1 MNHMT
6 ESFSYVWLIPFLPL
20 LGAFINVFVNRNP
33 RVSGMIAC
41 ATVAASFLLAL
52 GVFFQLIGLPDG
64 ERSVD
69 VVVYSWIT
77 TGTFAVD
84 VAFLVD
90 PLSTVMMLVVTGV
103 GLLIH
108 VYSIG
113 YMGKDVCCVRY
124 FSYLNLFMFAM
135 LILVMGNNFLLMFV
149 GWEGVGLCSYLL
161 IGFWCERRSAAN
173 AGMKA
178 FVVNRIGD
186 FAFILGLLLIFLYAG
201 SLTYADVFAADPA
214 VLAPVITA
222 ITLLLFVGAMGKSA
236 QVPLH
241 VWLPD
246 AMEGPTPVSAL
257 IHAATMV
264 TAGVYMVARCHVLFA
279 QSATAMTVVAV
290 VGAVTAI
297 FAAYIALTQYDIK
310 RVLAYSTVSQLGY
323 MFLACGV
330 GYFSAG
336 IFHLVTHAFFKA
348 LLFMG
353 AGSVIHALE
362 HALEK
367 GRDPQDLRNMG
378 GLRDLMPVT
387 YKSMLLAT
395 LAIAGIAPFAGFFSK
410 DLILLG
416 AFVNAPVL
424 WLVGLATGAMTA
436 FYMFRLLFMTF
447 GGKTRLSRDETEK
460 VRESSRVMTIPLV
473 LLAVLSTVGGFIGI
487 PHVFAAGMDRF
498 GGFLAPVFSGL
509 PEAQVPSASVE
520 LTLMVLTLLLAA
532 AGIWGAY
539 TVYIRGNS
547 IFDRLVPRALYTL
560 SLEKFYVDEIYDTLI
575 VGPVRKIARGCWRI
589 LDSAIIDGGLT
600 LAALTVRSMGNAI
613 RYTQTGVVQNYALIM
628 VIGALVVFAYITGFL
643 GP

>member
-1 MNHMT
+1 MT

-20 LGAFINVFVNRNP
+20 LGAFINVFFNRNP

-41 ATVAASFLLAL
+41 AMVAASFLLAL
-52 GVFFQLIGLPDG
+52 GVFLQLIGLPAG

-113 YMGKDVCCVRY
+113 YMGKDACCVRY

-161 IGFWCERRSAAN
+161 IGFWCERQSAAN

-222 ITLLLFVGAMGKSA
+222 VTLLIFIGAMGKSA

-330 GYFSAG
+330 GYFTAG

-353 AGSVIHALE
+353 
-362 HALEK
+362 
-367 GRDPQDLRNMG
+367 
-378 GLRDLMPVT
+378 
-387 YKSMLLAT
+387 
-395 LAIAGIAPFAGFFSK
+395 
-410 DLILLG
+410 
-416 AFVNAPVL
+416 
-424 WLVGLATGAMTA
+424 
-436 FYMFRLLFMTF
+436 
-447 GGKTRLSRDETEK
+447 
-460 VRESSRVMTIPLV
+460 
-473 LLAVLSTVGGFIGI
+473 
-487 PHVFAAGMDRF
+487 
-498 GGFLAPVFSGL
+498 
-509 PEAQVPSASVE
+509 
-520 LTLMVLTLLLAA
+520 
-532 AGIWGAY
+532 
-539 TVYIRGNS
+539 
-547 IFDRLVPRALYTL
+547 
-560 SLEKFYVDEIYDTLI
+560 
-575 VGPVRKIARGCWRI
+575 
-589 LDSAIIDGGLT
+589 
-600 LAALTVRSMGNAI
+600 
-613 RYTQTGVVQNYALIM
+613 
-628 VIGALVVFAYITGFL
+628 
-643 GP
+643 

>member
-1 MNHMT
+1 MT
-6 ESFSYVWLIPFLPL
+6 ESFSYVWLIPCLPL
-20 LGAFINVFVNRNP
+20 LGAFINVFCNRNP
-33 RVSGMIAC
+33 RVSGTIAC
-41 ATVAASFLLAL
+41 AAVAVSFAL
-52 GVFFQLIGLPDG
+52 VLVVFLQLTGLPAG

-77 TGTFAVD
+77 TGTFSVD
-84 VAFLVD
+84 VAFLID
-90 PLSTVMMLVVTGV
+90 PLSTVMMLVITGV

-113 YMGKDVCCVRY
+113 YMGKDTCCVRY

-161 IGFWCERRSAAN
+161 IGFWCERQSAAN

-178 FVVNRIGD
+178 FVVNRVGD

-201 SLTYADVFAADPA
+201 SLTFADVFETDPS
-214 VLAPVITA
+214 VLAPAITA
-222 ITLLLFVGAMGKSA
+222 ITLLLFIGAMGKSA

-264 TAGVYMVARCHVLFA
+264 TAGVYMVARCHTLFI

-290 VGAVTAI
+290 VGAVTAL

-310 RVLAYSTVSQLGY
+310 RVLAYSTISQLGY

-330 GYFSAG
+330 GYFTAG

-353 AGSVIHALE
+353 AGSVIHVLE
-362 HALEK
+362 HALEE

-378 GLRDLMPVT
+378 GLGSLMPVT

-395 LAIAGIAPFAGFFSK
+395 LAIAGIAPFSGFFSK
-410 DLILLG
+410 DLILWG

-424 WLVGLATGAMTA
+424 WVVGLATAAMTS

-447 GGKTRLSRDETEK
+447 GGETRLNPSETGK
-460 VRESSRVMTIPLV
+460 VHESSRVMIVPLV
-473 LLAVLSTVGGFIGI
+473 VLAVLSTVGGFIGI
-487 PHVFAAGMDRF
+487 PHVFAEDMDRF
-498 GGFLAPVFSGL
+498 GGFLAPVFSSL
-509 PEAQVPSASVE
+509 PEAPAPSASIE
-520 LTLMVLTLLLAA
+520 LAVMALTLLLAA

-539 TVYIRGNS
+539 AVYIRGNTV
-547 IFDRLVPRALYTL
+547 FDRLVPRSLYTL
-560 SLEKFYVDEIYDTLI
+560 SLRKFYVDEIYDAII
-575 VGPVRKIARGCWRI
+575 VGPIRKIAWGFWRI
-589 LDSAIIDGGLT
+589 VDGGIIDGGLT
-600 LAALTVRSMGNAI
+600 LAAHTVRGVGNVI

-628 VIGALVVFAYITGFL
+628 VLGALVVVAYITGFL

>member
-1 MNHMT
+1 MT
-6 ESFSYVWLIPFLPL
+6 ESFSYVWLIPLLPL
-20 LGAFINVFVNRNP
+20 LGATVNVFCNRNP
-33 RVSGMIAC
+33 RISGSIAC
-41 ATVAASFLLAL
+41 AMVAVSFLLAIV
-52 GVFFQLIGLPDG
+52 VFFQLIGLPDG

-77 TGTFAVD
+77 AGTFAVD

-90 PLSTVMMLVVTGV
+90 PLSTVMMLVITGV

-113 YMGKDVCCVRY
+113 YMGKDTCCVRY

-135 LILVMGNNFLLMFV
+135 LVLVMGNNFLLMFV

-161 IGFWCERRSAAN
+161 IGFWCERQSAAD

-201 SLTYADVFAADPA
+201 SLTFADVFAADPA
-214 VLAPVITA
+214 VMAPVITA
-222 ITLLLFVGAMGKSA
+222 ITVLLFIGAMGKSA

-264 TAGVYMVARCHVLFA
+264 TAGVYMVARCHALFA

-290 VGAVTAI
+290 VGAVTAL
-297 FAAYIALTQYDIK
+297 FAAYIAMTQFDIK
-310 RVLAYSTVSQLGY
+310 RVLAYSTISQLGY

-330 GYFSAG
+330 GYFTAG

-362 HALEK
+362 HAMEG

-378 GLRDLMPVT
+378 GLKDLMPVT

-410 DLILLG
+410 DMILLG

-424 WLVGLATGAMTA
+424 WVVGLVTAVMTS

-447 GGKTRLSRDETEK
+447 GGKSRLNPLETEK
-460 VRESSRVMTIPLV
+460 VHESPRIMTIPLV
-473 LLAVLSTVGGFIGI
+473 VLAVLSTVGGFIGI
-487 PHVFAAGMDRF
+487 PHVFADGMDRIS
-498 GGFLAPVFSGL
+498 GFLAPVFAGM

-520 LTLMVLTLLLAA
+520 TVLMVLALLLAA

-539 TVYIRGNS
+539 SVYVQGNTMLG
-547 IFDRLVPRALYTL
+547 RLVPGALYTL
-560 SLEKFYVDEIYDTLI
+560 SLRKFYVDEIYDTLI
-575 VGPVRKIARGCWRI
+575 VGPIRKTAWGFWRI
-589 LDSAIIDGGLT
+589 VDSLIIDGGLT
-600 LAALTVRSMGNAI
+600 LVALTIRGVGNVI
-613 RYTQTGVVQNYALIM
+613 RYSQTGVVQNYALIM
-628 VIGALVVFAYITGFL
+628 VIGALAVFAYITGYL

>member
-1 MNHMT
+1 MT
-6 ESFSYVWLIPFLPL
+6 DPISYVWLIPLLPL
-20 LGAFINVFVNRNP
+20 LGVFINVFCNRNP
-33 RVSGMIAC
+33 RSAGMIAC
-41 ATVAASFLLAL
+41 AMVAAAFLLVL
-52 GVFFQLIGLPDG
+52 GVFYQLIGMPEG

-77 TGTFAVD
+77 AGTFSVD
-84 VAFLVD
+84 VAFLID

-113 YMGKDVCCVRY
+113 YMSKDTCCVRY

-161 IGFWCERRSAAN
+161 IGFWCERQSAAN

-178 FVVNRIGD
+178 FVVNRVGD

-201 SLTYADVFAADPA
+201 SLTYADVFATDPA

-222 ITLLLFVGAMGKSA
+222 ITLLIFVGAMGKSA
-236 QVPLH
+236 QVPFH

-264 TAGVYMVARCHVLFA
+264 TAGVYMVARCHTLFV
-279 QSATAMTVVAV
+279 QSATTMTVVAV
-290 VGAVTAI
+290 IGAITAV
-297 FAAYIALTQYDIK
+297 FAAYIALTQFDIK

-330 GYFSAG
+330 GYFTAG

-353 AGSVIHALE
+353 AGSVIHTLE
-362 HALEK
+362 HALKED
-367 GRDPQDLRNMG
+367 RDPQDLRNMG
-378 GLRDLMPVT
+378 GLSGLMPVT

-424 WLVGLATGAMTA
+424 WLVGMITAGMTA

-447 GGKTRLSRDETEK
+447 GGKTRMNAQEADK
-460 VRESSRVMTIPLV
+460 VHESPRVMTIPLV
-473 LLAVLSTVGGFIGI
+473 ILAILSTVGGFIGI
-487 PHVFAAGMDRF
+487 PHLFADGMDHF
-498 GGFLAPVFSGL
+498 GAFLSPVFSSV
-509 PEAQVPSASVE
+509 PAAPVPSASTE
-520 LTLMVLTLLLAA
+520 LALMVLTLLVAV

-539 TVYIRGNS
+539 ATYIRGNTV
-547 IFDRLVPRALYTL
+547 FDRLVPRVLYTL
-560 SLEKFYVDEIYDTLI
+560 SLRKFYVDETYEVLI
-575 VGPVRKIARGCWRI
+575 VGPLRKIALRLWRI
-589 LDSAIIDGGLT
+589 LDTAVIDGGVT
-600 LAALTVRSMGNAI
+600 LVALTVRGLGNVI
-613 RYTQTGVVQNYALIM
+613 RYTQTGVVQHYALAM
-628 VIGALVVFAYITGFL
+628 VIGALIVFAYLTGYL
-643 GP
+643 EP

>member
-1 MNHMT
+1 MT

-20 LGAFINVFVNRNP
+20 VGAFINVFCNRNP
-33 RVSGMIAC
+33 RVAGLIAC
-41 ATVAASFLLAL
+41 ATVAASFLLVLA
-52 GVFFQLIGLPDG
+52 VFFQLIGLPEG
-64 ERSVD
+64 ARSVE
-69 VVVYSWIT
+69 VVVYPWIT

-108 VYSIG
+108 VYSVG

-161 IGFWCERRSAAN
+161 IGFWCERPSAAS

-186 FAFILGLLLIFLYAG
+186 FAFVLGLLLIFMYAG
-201 SLTYADVFAADPA
+201 SLTYAEVFAADPA

-222 ITLLLFVGAMGKSA
+222 VTLLLFIGAMGKSA

-264 TAGVYMVARCHVLFA
+264 TAGVYMVARCHALFA
-279 QSATAMTVVAV
+279 QSVTAMTVVAV
-290 VGAVTAI
+290 VGAVTAV
-297 FAAYIALTQYDIK
+297 FAACIALTQYDIK

-330 GYFSAG
+330 GYFTAG

-353 AGSVIHALE
+353 AGSVIHALQ
-362 HALEK
+362 HALDK

-424 WLVGLATGAMTA
+424 WVVGLATGAMTA
-436 FYMFRLLFMTF
+436 FYMFRLLFMAF
-447 GGKTRLSRDETEK
+447 GGESRLSRDETER
-460 VRESSRVMTIPLV
+460 VHESARVMTIPLV

-487 PHVFAAGMDRF
+487 PHVFAEGMDRF

-520 LTLMVLTLLLAA
+520 VVLMVLALLLAA

-539 TVYIRGNS
+539 TVYIRGNAV
-547 IFDRLVPRALYTL
+547 FDRLVPRALYTL
-560 SLEKFYVDEIYDTLI
+560 SVEKFYVDEIYDTFI
-575 VGPVRKIARGCWRI
+575 VGPLRKIARGCWRI
-589 LDSAIIDGGLT
+589 MDSAIIDGGLT
-600 LAALTVRSMGNAI
+600 LAALTIRSMGNAI
-613 RYTQTGVVQNYALIM
+613 RYTQTGVVQHYALIM
-628 VIGALVVFAYITGFL
+628 VIGVLVVFAYITGYL

>member
-1 MNHMT
+1 MP
-6 ESFSYVWLIPFLPL
+6 ESFNYVWLIPFLPL
-20 LGAFINVFVNRNP
+20 LGAFINVFCNRNP
-33 RVSGMIAC
+33 RVSGTIAC
-41 ATVAASFLLAL
+41 AAVAVSFALVL
-52 GVFFQLIGLPDG
+52 GVFLQLIGLPAD

-77 TGTFAVD
+77 AGTFSVD
-84 VAFLVD
+84 VAFLID
-90 PLSTVMMLVVTGV
+90 PLSTVMMLVITGV

-113 YMGKDVCCVRY
+113 YMGKDTCCVRY

-161 IGFWCERRSAAN
+161 IGFWCERQSAAD

-178 FVVNRIGD
+178 FVVNRVGD

-201 SLTYADVFAADPA
+201 SLTFADVFATDPA

-222 ITLLLFVGAMGKSA
+222 ITLLLFIGAMGKSA

-264 TAGVYMVARCHVLFA
+264 TAGVYMVARCHMLFA

-290 VGAVTAI
+290 IGAITAL

-310 RVLAYSTVSQLGY
+310 RVLAYSTISQLGY
-323 MFLACGV
+323 MFLACGL
-330 GYFSAG
+330 GYFTAG

-378 GLRDLMPVT
+378 GLSSLMPVT

-410 DLILLG
+410 DMILLG
-416 AFVNAPVL
+416 TFVNAPVL
-424 WLVGLATGAMTA
+424 WVVGLVTAVMTS
-436 FYMFRLLFMTF
+436 FYIFRLFFMTF
-447 GGKTRLSRDETEK
+447 GGKTRLNPLETEK
-460 VRESSRVMTIPLV
+460 VHESSRVMIVPLV

-487 PHVFAAGMDRF
+487 PHVFADGMDRIS
-498 GGFLAPVFSGL
+498 GFLDPVFYRMPVAPV
-509 PEAQVPSASVE
+509 PPTSVE
-520 LTLMVLTLLLAA
+520 LTLMALTLLLAA

-539 TVYIRGNS
+539 TVYIRGNP
-547 IFDRLVPRALYTL
+547 IFDRLVPSSMYML
-560 SLEKFYVDEIYDTLI
+560 SLRKFYVDEIYDAVI
-575 VGPVRKIARGCWRI
+575 VRPLAKIAWGFWRI
-589 LDSAIIDGGLT
+589 VDNVVIDGGLT
-600 LAALTVRSMGNAI
+600 LAALTVRGVGNVI
-613 RYTQTGVVQNYALIM
+613 RYSQTGVVQNYALIM
-628 VIGALVVFAYITGFL
+628 VIGALAVVAYITGYL

>member
-1 MNHMT
+1 MT
-6 ESFSYVWLIPFLPL
+6 EPFSYVWLIPLLPL
-20 LGAFINVFVNRNP
+20 LGAFINIFCNRNP

-41 ATVAASFLLAL
+41 AMVAVSFLLVL
-52 GVFFQLIGLPDG
+52 GVFFQLIGMPEGD
-64 ERSVD
+64 RSVD

-77 TGTFAVD
+77 AGTFSVD
-84 VAFLVD
+84 VAFLID

-113 YMGKDVCCVRY
+113 YMGKDTCCVRY

-135 LILVMGNNFLLMFV
+135 LILVMGNNFLLLFV

-161 IGFWCERRSAAN
+161 IGFWCERQSAAN

-186 FAFILGLLLIFLYAG
+186 FAFIIGLLLVFLYAG
-201 SLTYADVFAADPA
+201 SLTYADVFATDPA

-222 ITLLLFVGAMGKSA
+222 ITLLLFIGAMGKSA

-264 TAGVYMVARCHVLFA
+264 TAGVYMVARCHALFA
-279 QSATAMTVVAV
+279 QSVTAMTAVAV
-290 VGAVTAI
+290 IGAVTAL
-297 FAAYIALTQYDIK
+297 FAAYIALTQCDIK
-310 RVLAYSTVSQLGY
+310 RVLAYSTISQLGY

-330 GYFSAG
+330 GYFTAG

-378 GLRDLMPVT
+378 GLSSLMPVT

-424 WLVGLATGAMTA
+424 WVVGLVTAVMTA

-447 GGKTRLSRDETEK
+447 GGKTRLNARETER
-460 VRESSRVMTIPLV
+460 VHESSRVMTIPLV
-473 LLAVLSTVGGFIGI
+473 ILAILSTAGGFIGI

-509 PEAQVPSASVE
+509 PEAPVPSSSVE
-520 LTLMVLTLLLAA
+520 LALMVLTLLLAA

-539 TVYIRGNS
+539 AVYIRGNTV
-547 IFDRLVPRALYTL
+547 FDRLVPRALYTL
-560 SLEKFYVDEIYDTLI
+560 SLRKFYVDETYDTLI
-575 VGPVRKIARGCWRI
+575 VGPLRKIAWGFWRI
-589 LDSAIIDGGLT
+589 VDNVVIDGGLT
-600 LAALTVRSMGNAI
+600 LAALTVRGLGNVI

-628 VIGALVVFAYITGFL
+628 VIGALAVFAYITGYL

>member
-1 MNHMT
+1 MT
-6 ESFSYVWLIPFLPL
+6 ETFSYVWLIPFLPL
-20 LGAFINVFVNRNP
+20 LGAVINVFFNRNP

-41 ATVAASFLLAL
+41 ATVALSFLLVL
-52 GVFFQLIGLPDG
+52 GVFLQLIGLPEG

-77 TGTFAVD
+77 SGTFAVD

-113 YMGKDVCCVRY
+113 YMGKDACCVRY

-161 IGFWCERRSAAN
+161 IGFWCERRSAAS

-201 SLTYADVFAADPA
+201 SLTYADVFAVDPA

-222 ITLLLFVGAMGKSA
+222 VTLLLFIGAMGKSA

-264 TAGVYMVARCHVLFA
+264 TAGVYMVARCHALFA

-297 FAAYIALTQYDIK
+297 FAACIALTQYDIK

-330 GYFSAG
+330 GYFTAG

-447 GGKTRLSRDETEK
+447 GGETRLNREETEK
-460 VRESSRVMTIPLV
+460 VRESSRVMTVPLV

-498 GGFLAPVFSGL
+498 GGFLAPVFTGL

-520 LTLMVLTLLLAA
+520 LTLMALTLLLAA

-560 SLEKFYVDEIYDTLI
+560 SLEKFYVDEIYDTFI

-628 VIGALVVFAYITGFL
+628 VIGALVVFAYITGYL

>member
-1 MNHMT
+1 MT

-20 LGAFINVFVNRNP
+20 LGAFINVFCNRNP

-41 ATVAASFLLAL
+41 AAVATSFLLVLA
-52 GVFFQLIGLPDG
+52 VFFQLIGLPAG

-84 VAFLVD
+84 VAFLID

-113 YMGKDVCCVRY
+113 YMGKDTCCVRY

-161 IGFWCERRSAAN
+161 IGFWCERQSAAN

-178 FVVNRIGD
+178 FVVNRVGD

-201 SLTYADVFAADPA
+201 SLTYADVFAADPN

-222 ITLLLFVGAMGKSA
+222 ITLLLFIGAMGKSA

-264 TAGVYMVARCHVLFA
+264 TAGVYMVARCHALFA
-279 QSATAMTVVAV
+279 QSATAMTAVAV
-290 VGAVTAI
+290 VGAFTAI
-297 FAAYIALTQYDIK
+297 FAAYIAMTQYDIK

-330 GYFSAG
+330 GYFTAG

-367 GRDPQDLRNMG
+367 GKDPQDLRNMG
-378 GLRDLMPVT
+378 GLSSLMPVT

-424 WLVGLATGAMTA
+424 WVVALATAVMTA

-447 GGKTRLSRDETEK
+447 GGKTRMNPPETEK
-460 VRESSRVMTIPLV
+460 VHESSRVITIPLV
-473 LLAVLSTVGGFIGI
+473 LLAILSTVGGFIGI
-487 PHVFAAGMDRF
+487 PHVFAKGMDRF

-509 PEAQVPSASVE
+509 PEAPVPSSSVE
-520 LTLMVLTLLLAA
+520 LALMVLTLLLAA

-539 TVYIRGNS
+539 TVYIRGNTV
-547 IFDRLVPRALYTL
+547 FDRLVPRALYTL
-560 SLEKFYVDEIYDTLI
+560 SLRKFYVDEVYDALI
-575 VGPVRKIARGCWRI
+575 VGPIRKIAWGFSRI
-589 LDSAIIDGGLT
+589 VDALIIDGGLT
-600 LAALTVRSMGNAI
+600 LAALTVRSVGNVI
-613 RYTQTGVVQNYALIM
+613 RYSQTGVVQHYALIM
-628 VIGALVVFAYITGFL
+628 VIGALVVIVYVTGYL

>member
-1 MNHMT
+1 MT
-6 ESFSYVWLIPFLPL
+6 ESFSYVWLIPLLPL
-20 LGAFINVFVNRNP
+20 LGAFINVFCNRNP

-41 ATVAASFLLAL
+41 AAVAVSFLLAL
-52 GVFFQLIGLPDG
+52 GVFFRLIGMPAG
-64 ERSVD
+64 ERSID

-77 TGTFAVD
+77 AGTFAVD
-84 VAFLVD
+84 VAFLID

-113 YMGKDVCCVRY
+113 YMGKDTCCVRY

-161 IGFWCERRSAAN
+161 IGFWCERQSAAN

-178 FVVNRIGD
+178 FVVNRVGD
-186 FAFILGLLLIFLYAG
+186 FAFILGLLMIFLFAG
-201 SLTYADVFAADPA
+201 SLTYADVFATDPA
-214 VLAPVITA
+214 VLAPVVTA
-222 ITLLLFVGAMGKSA
+222 ITLLLFIGAMGKSA

-264 TAGVYMVARCHVLFA
+264 TAGVYMVARCHALFV
-279 QSATAMTVVAV
+279 QSATVMTVVAV
-290 VGAVTAI
+290 IGAVTAV
-297 FAAYIALTQYDIK
+297 FAAYIALTQFDIK

-330 GYFSAG
+330 GYFTAG

-353 AGSVIHALE
+353 AGSVIHVLE
-362 HALEK
+362 HALEDGK
-367 GRDPQDLRNMG
+367 DPQDLRNMG
-378 GLRDLMPVT
+378 GLSGLMPVT

-424 WLVGLATGAMTA
+424 WFVGLITAVMTS

-447 GGKTRLSRDETEK
+447 GGKTRLNAQETEK
-460 VRESSRVMTIPLV
+460 VHESSRVMTIPLV
-473 LLAVLSTVGGFIGI
+473 LLAMLSTVGGFIGI
-487 PHVFAAGMDRF
+487 PHVFASGMDRF
-498 GGFLAPVFSGL
+498 GEFLAPVFSGL
-509 PEAQVPSASVE
+509 TEVPVPSSSVE
-520 LTLMVLTLLLAA
+520 MALMVLTLRLAA

-539 TVYIRGNS
+539 AVYIRGNTV
-547 IFDRLVPRALYTL
+547 FDRLVPRALYTL
-560 SLEKFYVDEIYDTLI
+560 SLRKFYVDEIYDALI
-575 VGPVRKIARGCWRI
+575 VVPLRKIAWGFWRI
-589 LDSAIIDGGLT
+589 VDTAIIDGGLT
-600 LAALTVRSMGNAI
+600 LAALTVRGVGSVI

-628 VIGALVVFAYITGFL
+628 LVGALVVFAYLTGYL

>member
-1 MNHMT
+1 MT
-6 ESFSYVWLIPFLPL
+6 EPFSYVWLIPLLPL
-20 LGAFINVFVNRNP
+20 LGAFINIFCNRNP

-41 ATVAASFLLAL
+41 AMVAVSFLLVL
-52 GVFFQLIGLPDG
+52 GVFFQLIGMPEGD
-64 ERSVD
+64 RSVD

-77 TGTFAVD
+77 AGTFSVD
-84 VAFLVD
+84 VAFLID

-113 YMGKDVCCVRY
+113 YMGKDTCCVRY

-135 LILVMGNNFLLMFV
+135 LILVMGNNFLLLFV

-161 IGFWCERRSAAN
+161 IGFWCERQSAAN

-178 FVVNRIGD
+178 FVVNRVGD
-186 FAFILGLLLIFLYAG
+186 FAFIIGLLLVFLYAG
-201 SLTYADVFAADPA
+201 SLTYADVFATDPA

-222 ITLLLFVGAMGKSA
+222 ITLLLFIGAMGKSA

-264 TAGVYMVARCHVLFA
+264 TAGVYMVARCHALFA
-279 QSATAMTVVAV
+279 QSVTAMTVVAV
-290 VGAVTAI
+290 IGAVTAL
-297 FAAYIALTQYDIK
+297 FAAYIALTQCDIK
-310 RVLAYSTVSQLGY
+310 RVLAYSTISQLGY

-330 GYFSAG
+330 GYFTAG

-378 GLRDLMPVT
+378 GLSSLMPVT

-424 WLVGLATGAMTA
+424 WVVGLVTAVMTA

-447 GGKTRLSRDETEK
+447 GGKTRLNARETER
-460 VRESSRVMTIPLV
+460 VHESSRVMTIPLV
-473 LLAVLSTVGGFIGI
+473 ILAILSTAGGFIGI

-509 PEAQVPSASVE
+509 PEAPVPSSSVE
-520 LTLMVLTLLLAA
+520 LALMVLTLLLAA

-539 TVYIRGNS
+539 AVYIRGNTV
-547 IFDRLVPRALYTL
+547 FDRLVPRVLYTL
-560 SLEKFYVDEIYDTLI
+560 SLRKFYVDETYDTLI
-575 VGPVRKIARGCWRI
+575 VGPLRKIAWGFWRI
-589 LDSAIIDGGLT
+589 VDNVVIDGGLT
-600 LAALTVRSMGNAI
+600 LAALTVRGLGNVI

-628 VIGALVVFAYITGFL
+628 VIGALAVFAYITGYL

>member
-1 MNHMT
+1 MT
-6 ESFSYVWLIPFLPL
+6 DTFSYVWLIPLLPL
-20 LGAFINVFVNRNP
+20 LGAFINVFCNRNP

-41 ATVAASFLLAL
+41 AAVAVSFLLVLA
-52 GVFFQLIGLPDG
+52 VFFQLIGLPAG

-77 TGTFAVD
+77 AGTFAVD
-84 VAFLVD
+84 VAFLID

-113 YMGKDVCCVRY
+113 YMGKDTCCVRY

-161 IGFWCERRSAAN
+161 IGFWCERQSAAN

-201 SLTYADVFAADPA
+201 SLAYADVFATDPA
-214 VLAPVITA
+214 VFAPVITA
-222 ITLLLFVGAMGKSA
+222 ITLLLFIGAMGKSA

-264 TAGVYMVARCHVLFA
+264 TAGVYMVARCHVLFV

-290 VGAVTAI
+290 IGAVTAI

-330 GYFSAG
+330 GYFTAG

-362 HALEK
+362 HALEDGK
-367 GRDPQDLRNMG
+367 DPQDLRNMG
-378 GLRDLMPVT
+378 GLGGLMPVT

-424 WLVGLATGAMTA
+424 WVVGLVTAVMTA

-447 GGKTRLSRDETEK
+447 GGKTRLNAQEREK
-460 VRESSRVMTIPLV
+460 VHESSRVMIIPLV
-473 LLAVLSTVGGFIGI
+473 LLAILSTVGGFIGI
-487 PHVFAAGMDRF
+487 PHVFADGMDRF

-509 PEAQVPSASVE
+509 PEAPVPSSSVE
-520 LTLMVLTLLLAA
+520 LTLMVLTLLLAG

-539 TVYIRGNS
+539 AVYIRGNAV
-547 IFDRLVPRALYTL
+547 FDRFVPRALYTL
-560 SLEKFYVDEIYDTLI
+560 SLRKCYVDEIYEALI
-575 VGPVRKIARGCWRI
+575 VGPLRKIAWGFWRI
-589 LDSAIIDGGLT
+589 VDTAIIDGGLT
-600 LAALTVRSMGNAI
+600 VAALTVRGLGNVI

-628 VIGALVVFAYITGFL
+628 VIGALVVFAYLTGYL

>member
-1 MNHMT
+1 MT
-6 ESFSYVWLIPFLPL
+6 ESFGYVWLIPFLPL
-20 LGAFINVFVNRNP
+20 LGAFINVFCNRNP

-41 ATVAASFLLAL
+41 VAVATSFLLVLA
-52 GVFFQLIGLPDG
+52 VFFQLIGLPAG

-84 VAFLVD
+84 VAFLID

-113 YMGKDVCCVRY
+113 YMGKDTCCVRY

-135 LILVMGNNFLLMFV
+135 LILVMGDNFLLMFV

-161 IGFWCERRSAAN
+161 IGFWCERQSAAN

-178 FVVNRIGD
+178 FVVNRVGD

-201 SLTYADVFAADPA
+201 SLTYADVFAADPN

-222 ITLLLFVGAMGKSA
+222 ITLLLFIGAMGKSA

-264 TAGVYMVARCHVLFA
+264 TAGVYMVARCHALFA

-290 VGAVTAI
+290 VGAVTAV
-297 FAAYIALTQYDIK
+297 FAAYIAMTQYDIK
-310 RVLAYSTVSQLGY
+310 RVLAYS
-323 MFLACGV
+323 
-330 GYFSAG
+330 
-336 IFHLVTHAFFKA
+336 

-367 GRDPQDLRNMG
+367 GKDPQDLRNMG
-378 GLRDLMPVT
+378 GLSSLMPVT

-424 WLVGLATGAMTA
+424 WVVALATAVMTA

-447 GGKTRLSRDETEK
+447 GGKTRMNPLETEK
-460 VRESSRVMTIPLV
+460 VHESSRVMTIPLV
-473 LLAVLSTVGGFIGI
+473 LLAILSTVGGFIGI
-487 PHVFAAGMDRF
+487 PHVFAKGMDRF

-509 PEAQVPSASVE
+509 PEAPVPSSSVE
-520 LTLMVLTLLLAA
+520 LVLMVLTLLLAS

-539 TVYIRGNS
+539 TVYIRGNTV
-547 IFDRLVPRALYTL
+547 FDRLVPRALYTL
-560 SLEKFYVDEIYDTLI
+560 SLRKFYVDEVYDALI
-575 VGPVRKIARGCWRI
+575 VGPVRKIAWGFSRI
-589 LDSAIIDGGLT
+589 VDALIIDGGLT
-600 LAALTVRSMGNAI
+600 LAALTVRSVGNVI
-613 RYTQTGVVQNYALIM
+613 RYSQTGVVQHYALIM
-628 VIGALVVFAYITGFL
+628 VIGALVVIVYVTGYL

>member
-1 MNHMT
+1 MT
-6 ESFSYVWLIPFLPL
+6 EPFSYVWLIPLLPL
-20 LGAFINVFVNRNP
+20 LGAFINIFCNRNP

-41 ATVAASFLLAL
+41 AMVAVSFLLVL
-52 GVFFQLIGLPDG
+52 GVFFQLIGMPEGD
-64 ERSVD
+64 RSVD

-77 TGTFAVD
+77 AGTFSVD
-84 VAFLVD
+84 VAFLID

-113 YMGKDVCCVRY
+113 YMGKDTCCVRY

-135 LILVMGNNFLLMFV
+135 LILVMGNNFLLLFV

-161 IGFWCERRSAAN
+161 IGFWCERQSAAN

-186 FAFILGLLLIFLYAG
+186 FAFIIGLLLVFLYAG
-201 SLTYADVFAADPA
+201 SLTYADVFATDPA

-222 ITLLLFVGAMGKSA
+222 ITLLLFIGAMGKSA

-264 TAGVYMVARCHVLFA
+264 TAGVYMVARCHALFA
-279 QSATAMTVVAV
+279 QSVTAMTVVAV
-290 VGAVTAI
+290 IGAVTAL
-297 FAAYIALTQYDIK
+297 FAAYIALTQCDIK
-310 RVLAYSTVSQLGY
+310 RVLAYSTISQLGY

-330 GYFSAG
+330 GYFTAG

-378 GLRDLMPVT
+378 GLSSLMPVT

-424 WLVGLATGAMTA
+424 WVVGLVTAVMTA

-447 GGKTRLSRDETEK
+447 GGKTRLNARETER
-460 VRESSRVMTIPLV
+460 VHESSRVMTIPLV
-473 LLAVLSTVGGFIGI
+473 ILAILSTAGGFIGI

-509 PEAQVPSASVE
+509 PEAPVPSSSVE
-520 LTLMVLTLLLAA
+520 LALMVLTLLLAA

-539 TVYIRGNS
+539 AVYIRGNTV
-547 IFDRLVPRALYTL
+547 FDRLVPRVLYTL
-560 SLEKFYVDEIYDTLI
+560 SLRKFYVDETYDTLI
-575 VGPVRKIARGCWRI
+575 VGPLRKIAWGFWRI
-589 LDSAIIDGGLT
+589 VDNVVIDGGLT
-600 LAALTVRSMGNAI
+600 LAALTVRGLGNVI

-628 VIGALVVFAYITGFL
+628 VIGALAVFAYITGYL

>member
-1 MNHMT
+1 MT
-6 ESFSYVWLIPFLPL
+6 EPFSYVWLIPLLPL
-20 LGAFINVFVNRNP
+20 LGAFINIFCNRNP

-41 ATVAASFLLAL
+41 AMVAVSFLLVL
-52 GVFFQLIGLPDG
+52 GVFFQLIGMPEGD
-64 ERSVD
+64 RSVD

-77 TGTFAVD
+77 AGTFSVD
-84 VAFLVD
+84 VAFLID

-113 YMGKDVCCVRY
+113 YMGKDTCCVRY

-135 LILVMGNNFLLMFV
+135 LILVMGNNFLLLFV

-161 IGFWCERRSAAN
+161 IGFWCERQSAAN

-186 FAFILGLLLIFLYAG
+186 FAFIIGLLLVFLYAG
-201 SLTYADVFAADPA
+201 SLTYADVFATDPA

-222 ITLLLFVGAMGKSA
+222 ITLLLFIGAMGKSA

-264 TAGVYMVARCHVLFA
+264 TAGVYMVARCHALFA
-279 QSATAMTVVAV
+279 QSVTAMTVVAV
-290 VGAVTAI
+290 IGAVTAL
-297 FAAYIALTQYDIK
+297 FAAYIALTQCDIK
-310 RVLAYSTVSQLGY
+310 RVLAYSTISQLGY

-330 GYFSAG
+330 GYFTAG

-348 LLFMG
+348 LLFTG

-378 GLRDLMPVT
+378 GLSSLMPVT

-424 WLVGLATGAMTA
+424 WVVGLVTAVMTA

-447 GGKTRLSRDETEK
+447 GGKTRLNARETER
-460 VRESSRVMTIPLV
+460 VHESSRVMTIPLV
-473 LLAVLSTVGGFIGI
+473 ILAILSTAGGFIGI

-509 PEAQVPSASVE
+509 PEAPVPSSSVE
-520 LTLMVLTLLLAA
+520 LALMVLTLLLAA

-539 TVYIRGNS
+539 AVYIRGNTV
-547 IFDRLVPRALYTL
+547 FDRLVPRALYTL
-560 SLEKFYVDEIYDTLI
+560 SLRKFYVDETYDTLI
-575 VGPVRKIARGCWRI
+575 VGPLRKIAWGFWRI
-589 LDSAIIDGGLT
+589 VDNVVIDGGLT
-600 LAALTVRSMGNAI
+600 LAALTVRGLGNVI

-628 VIGALVVFAYITGFL
+628 VIGALAVFAYITGYL

>member
-1 MNHMT
+1 MT
-6 ESFSYVWLIPFLPL
+6 EPFSYVWLIPLLPL
-20 LGAFINVFVNRNP
+20 LGAFINIFCNRNP

-41 ATVAASFLLAL
+41 AMVAVSFLLVL
-52 GVFFQLIGLPDG
+52 GVFFQLIGMPEGD
-64 ERSVD
+64 RSVD

-77 TGTFAVD
+77 AGTFSVD
-84 VAFLVD
+84 VAFLID

-113 YMGKDVCCVRY
+113 YMGKDTCCVRY

-135 LILVMGNNFLLMFV
+135 LILVMGNNFLLLFV

-161 IGFWCERRSAAN
+161 IGFWCERQSAAN

-178 FVVNRIGD
+178 FVVNRVGD
-186 FAFILGLLLIFLYAG
+186 FAFIIGLLLVFLYAG
-201 SLTYADVFAADPA
+201 SLTYADVFATDPA

-222 ITLLLFVGAMGKSA
+222 ITLLLFIGAMGKSA

-264 TAGVYMVARCHVLFA
+264 TAGVYMVARCHALFA
-279 QSATAMTVVAV
+279 QSVTAMTVVAV
-290 VGAVTAI
+290 IGAVTAL
-297 FAAYIALTQYDIK
+297 FAAYIALTQCDIK
-310 RVLAYSTVSQLGY
+310 RVLAYSTISQLGY

-330 GYFSAG
+330 GYFTAG

-378 GLRDLMPVT
+378 GLSSLMPVT

-424 WLVGLATGAMTA
+424 WVVGLVTAVMTA

-447 GGKTRLSRDETEK
+447 GGKTRLNAQETER
-460 VRESSRVMTIPLV
+460 VHESSRVMTIPLV
-473 LLAVLSTVGGFIGI
+473 ILAILSTAGGFIGI

-509 PEAQVPSASVE
+509 PEAPVPSSSVE
-520 LTLMVLTLLLAA
+520 LALMVLTLLLAA

-539 TVYIRGNS
+539 AVYIRGNTV
-547 IFDRLVPRALYTL
+547 FDRLVPRALYTL
-560 SLEKFYVDEIYDTLI
+560 SLRKFYVDETYDTLI
-575 VGPVRKIARGCWRI
+575 VGPLRKIAWGFWRI
-589 LDSAIIDGGLT
+589 VDNVVIDGGLT
-600 LAALTVRSMGNAI
+600 LAALTVRGLGNVI

-628 VIGALVVFAYITGFL
+628 VIGALAVFAYITGYL